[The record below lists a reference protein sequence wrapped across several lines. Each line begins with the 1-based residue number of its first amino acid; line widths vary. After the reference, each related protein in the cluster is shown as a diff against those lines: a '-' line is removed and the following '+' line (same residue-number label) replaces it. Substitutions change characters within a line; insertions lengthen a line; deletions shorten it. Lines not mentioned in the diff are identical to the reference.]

1 MVIMMDSNGKLK
13 IILPLLLIVSAIL
26 FAGCTGTS
34 DSPATATPTETAVA
48 TATATTTTA
57 ATTAATTTQPV
68 TLTIFTAAS
77 LTGAFTDI
85 ADLYNAQSKGITAQ
99 NVFDGSQALRTQI
112 EQGAEPDVFVS
123 ANTKHMNALVDDGYL
138 DNDTVQLF
146 LENSMA
152 VIVPADNPA
161 GIETLAD
168 LAKPGVKIVIGTKDV
183 PFGSY
188 TRQVLEKMNASE
200 SYGPEYV
207 DSVYANVVSEE
218 TAVSTVV
225 PKLTLGEADAA
236 FVYKSDILQEY
247 KDQLIT
253 MEIPEEFNV
262 VAQYPLGILAGSE
275 NKDAALDFIE
285 FVRGTEGSAI
295 LEDYGFDPIP
305 ESQ

>member
-1 MVIMMDSNGKLK
+1 MVIMMDSNGKIK

-34 DSPATATPTETAVA
+34 DSPATTVTATPTTTAVT
-48 TATATTTTA
+48 TATPTTA
-57 ATTAATTTQPV
+57 QPV
-68 TLTIFTAAS
+68 TLTVFTAAS

-85 ADLYNAQSKGITAQ
+85 ADAYNAQSDGITVET
-99 NVFDGSQALRTQI
+99 VFDGSQALRTQI

-123 ANTKHMNALVDDGYL
+123 ANTKHMNALKDEGFM
-138 DNDTVQLF
+138 DNDTVVLF

-161 GIETLAD
+161 GIETLDD
-168 LAKPGVKIVIGTKDV
+168 LANDGVKIVIGTADV

-207 DSVYANVVSEE
+207 DAVYANVVSEE
-218 TAVSTVV
+218 TAVSSVV

-247 KDQLIT
+247 RDQLIQ
-253 MEIPEEFNV
+253 MDIPDEFNV
-262 VAQYPLGILAGSE
+262 VASYPLGILAETE
-275 NKDAALDFIE
+275 NEDASLDFIE
-285 FVRGTEGSAI
+285 FVRGDEGSAI

-305 ESQ
+305 ENQ

>member
-26 FAGCTGTS
+26 FAGCTGTT

-48 TATATTTTA
+48 TATATAT
-57 ATTAATTTQPV
+57 ATTAQPV
-68 TLTIFTAAS
+68 TLTVFTAAS

-85 ADLYNAQSKGITAQ
+85 ADAYNAQSGGVTVE

-123 ANTKHMNALVDDGYL
+123 ANTKHMNALVDEGYM

-161 GIETLAD
+161 GIKTLAD
-168 LAKPGVKIVIGTKDV
+168 LASPGVKIVIGTKDV

-200 SYGPEYV
+200 SYGKEYV
-207 DSVYANVVSEE
+207 DAVYGNVVSEE

-253 MEIPEEFNV
+253 IEIPAEFNV
-262 VAQYPLGILAGSE
+262 VAKYPLGILDSSK
-275 NKDAALDFIE
+275 NKDAAQNFIE
-285 FVRGTEGSAI
+285 FVRGTKGSAI

>member
-13 IILPLLLIVSAIL
+13 IILPLLLIISAIL

-34 DSPATATPTETAVA
+34 DSSVATATPTATTVA
-48 TATATTTTA
+48 TTTATTA
-57 ATTAATTTQPV
+57 QPV
-68 TLTIFTAAS
+68 TLTVFTAAS

-85 ADLYNAQSKGITAQ
+85 ADTYNAQSDGITVET
-99 NVFDGSQALRTQI
+99 VFDGSQALRTQI

-123 ANTKHMNALVDDGYL
+123 ANTKHMNALKDEGYM
-138 DNDTVQLF
+138 DNGTVVLF

-161 GIETLAD
+161 NITTLSD
-168 LAKPGVKIVIGTKDV
+168 LANPGVKIVIGTADV

-188 TRQVLEKMNASE
+188 TRQVLEKMNTSE
-200 SYGPEYV
+200 SYGTEYV
-207 DSVYANVVSEE
+207 DAVYANVVSEE

-247 KDQLIT
+247 RDQLIQLD
-253 MEIPEEFNV
+253 IPGEFNV
-262 VAQYPLGILAGSE
+262 VASYPLGVLAETG

-285 FVRGTEGSAI
+285 FVRGNEGSVI

-305 ESQ
+305 EDQ

>member
-1 MVIMMDSNGKLK
+1 MDSNGKLK

-26 FAGCTGTS
+26 FAGCTGTT
-34 DSPATATPTETAVA
+34 DSPATATPTQTAVATSTA
-48 TATATTTTA
+48 TATATTA
-57 ATTAATTTQPV
+57 QPV
-68 TLTIFTAAS
+68 TLTVFTAAS

-85 ADLYNAQSKGITAQ
+85 ADAYNAQSDGITVQ

-123 ANTKHMNALVDDGYL
+123 ANTKHMNALVDEGYM

-161 GIETLAD
+161 NIKTLAD
-168 LAKPGVKIVIGTKDV
+168 LANPGVKIVIGTKDV

-207 DSVYANVVSEE
+207 DAVYANVVSEE

-253 MEIPEEFNV
+253 IEIPAEFNV
-262 VAQYPLGILAGSE
+262 VAQYPLGVLASTE
-275 NKDAALDFIE
+275 NKDDALDFIE
-285 FVRGTEGSAI
+285 FVRGPEGSAI

>member
-1 MVIMMDSNGKLK
+1 MMDSNGKLK

-26 FAGCTGTS
+26 FAGCTGTT
-34 DSPATATPTETAVA
+34 DSPATATPTQTAVATSTA
-48 TATATTTTA
+48 TATATTA
-57 ATTAATTTQPV
+57 QPV
-68 TLTIFTAAS
+68 TLTVFTAAS

-85 ADLYNAQSKGITAQ
+85 ADAYNAQSDGITVQ

-123 ANTKHMNALVDDGYL
+123 ANTKHMNALVDEGYM

-161 GIETLAD
+161 NIKTLAD
-168 LAKPGVKIVIGTKDV
+168 LANPGVKIVIGTKDV

-207 DSVYANVVSEE
+207 DAVYANVVSEE

-253 MEIPEEFNV
+253 IEIPAEFNV
-262 VAQYPLGILAGSE
+262 VAQYPLGVLASTE
-275 NKDAALDFIE
+275 NKDDALDFIE
-285 FVRGTEGSAI
+285 FVRGPEGSAI

>member
-13 IILPLLLIVSAIL
+13 IVLPLLLIVSAIL
-26 FAGCTGTS
+26 FAGCTGT

-48 TATATTTTA
+48 TSTATATATATTA
-57 ATTAATTTQPV
+57 QPV
-68 TLTIFTAAS
+68 TLTVFTAAS

-85 ADLYNAQSKGITAQ
+85 ADAYNAQSDGVTAQ

-123 ANTKHMNALVDDGYL
+123 ANTKHMNALVDEGYM

-168 LAKPGVKIVIGTKDV
+168 LANPGVKIVIGTKDV

-207 DSVYANVVSEE
+207 DAVYANVVSEE

-253 MEIPEEFNV
+253 IEIPAEFNV
-262 VAQYPLGILAGSE
+262 VAQYPLGVLAASE
-275 NKDAALDFIE
+275 NKDDALDFIE
-285 FVRGTEGSAI
+285 FVRGPEGSAI

>member
-26 FAGCTGTS
+26 FAGCTGTT
-34 DSPATATPTETAVA
+34 DSPATATPTQTAVATSTA
-48 TATATTTTA
+48 TATATTA
-57 ATTAATTTQPV
+57 QPV
-68 TLTIFTAAS
+68 TLTVFTAAS

-85 ADLYNAQSKGITAQ
+85 ADAYNAQSDGITVQ

-123 ANTKHMNALVDDGYL
+123 ANTKHMNALVDEGYM

-161 GIETLAD
+161 NIKTLAD
-168 LAKPGVKIVIGTKDV
+168 LANPGVKIVIGTKDV

-207 DSVYANVVSEE
+207 DAVYANVVSEE

-253 MEIPEEFNV
+253 IEIPAEFNV
-262 VAQYPLGILAGSE
+262 VAQYPLGVLASTE
-275 NKDAALDFIE
+275 NKDDALDFIE
-285 FVRGTEGSAI
+285 FVRGPEGSAI